1 MNDGLKPT
9 QADLNN
15 IYDMLTKVITM
26 PLKNV
31 EIRGGSGNYK
41 LTNTINY
48 YQMFEPDSPIIT
60 WWNYHQENPEVYELF
75 KRFTFEAIRSGKT
88 RYSAWGIIHRI
99 RWHTDMETTGSEY
112 KISNNNIAYYS
123 RLFMED
129 YPQYEGFFQTKK
141 MDTDIPF

>member
-1 MNDGLKPT
+1 MTEKYGVRLEERE
-9 QADLNN
+9 QAYFGRLENAAL
-15 IYDMLTKVITM
+15 YHKVWDKEKSIV
-26 PLKNV
+26 K
-31 EIRGGSGNYK
+31 
-41 LTNTINY
+41 
-48 YQMFEPDSPIIT
+48 
-60 WWNYHQENPEVYELF
+60 WWEFHQDNPEVYELF

-129 YPQYEGFFQTKK
+129 YPRYEGFFQTKK
-141 MDTDIPF
+141 METDIPF